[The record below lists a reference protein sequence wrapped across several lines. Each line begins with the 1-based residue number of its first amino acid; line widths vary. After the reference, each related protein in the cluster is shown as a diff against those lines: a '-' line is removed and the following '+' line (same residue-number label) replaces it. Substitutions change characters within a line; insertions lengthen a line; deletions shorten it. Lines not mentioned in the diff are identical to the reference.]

1 MLIHSTIPMK
11 EEDCVG
17 YTAEKNRRKDAL
29 DTVQNVLCH
38 KRMHI
43 RRRHG
48 RNIHAAEEVRRGT
61 PLDR

>member
-1 MLIHSTIPMK
+1 MLIHSKIFMK
-11 EEDCVG
+11 EEERVG
-17 YTAEKNRRKDAL
+17 NTAEKNRRKDAL

-48 RNIHAAEEVRRGT
+48 RNLHASEEVC
-61 PLDR
+61 